1 VARRPPPFF
10 SLCYNETV
18 MNNTKTFFDKYGYAR
33 LALFI
38 IYFWFGILKVIMVSH
53 AAPLVTDLLNVTF
66 LSFIPAHTFLI
77 IFGIF
82 EMIIGIIA
90 LVKKWNK
97 TFFILV
103 VLHLIT
109 TAMPLFML
117 IDASWGSLLVPT
129 LVGQYIIKNLA
140 LLSLAY
146 FVSQEK

>member
-1 VARRPPPFF
+1 MSFVFV
-10 SLCYNETV
+10 CGWVYNERV
-18 MNNTKTFFDKYGYAR
+18 MQDTKTFLNKYGYAR

-38 IYFWFGILKVIMVSH
+38 IYFWFGILKVFMVSH
-53 AAPLVTDLLNVTF
+53 ANPLVTDLLNVTF
-66 LSFIPAHTFLI
+66 LHFIPVHTFLI
-77 IFGIF
+77 LFGIF
-82 EMIIGIIA
+82 EMIIGVMA
-90 LVKKWNK
+90 LIKKCNK

-117 IDASWGSLLVPT
+117 VDTSWSSWFVPT

-146 FVSQEK
+146 FISQEK